1 MLSDSLVSWN
11 PISCFLESLRI
22 RGYLIIYSDPL
33 IPQDEEMNARET
45 YLVKELAFFMRCTD
59 FGFKDMLQ
67 SQPRYY
73 VTTTR
78 QIPRPV

>member
-1 MLSDSLVSWN
+1 MLPDFLVSWH
-11 PISCFLESLRI
+11 PISRFLESLGI
-22 RGYLIIYSDPL
+22 HGYLCIHSDPL
-33 IPQDEEMNARET
+33 IPQDEEMSARET
-45 YLVKELAFFMRCTD
+45 YLVKELATFMRCTD

-78 QIPRPV
+78 QIPGSV